1 MGKSPD
7 LGSGVAISAAHRH
20 GPRPR
25 PEPGPAT
32 PGLRL
37 QHAEQS
43 AGAVTGVARHRGS
56 RGFFIGKTMGKPC
69 ENHGK
74 TMGKPMENGGLMDFE
89 PTNVGRCPKHKINVP
104 NGFLTIFKYSGSWCH
119 RCSSKAIYTNPQK
132 QALEKNTSRTIYDHT
147 AWKNH
152 TCLLSNTHRL
162 SLSKDWFIIVSP
174 IIIIPFTIFEKI
186 NQRKPSSSSSCCLR
200 PDVLA
205 REQRYED
212 RAEKRRRLHPVEWP
226 QPATPAAT
234 APQPALAAPLE
245 VRIFPVF
252 LWGVLLN
259 LGENPKSLTVGFFET
274 WELVEIA

>member
-1 MGKSPD
+1 
-7 LGSGVAISAAHRH
+7 
-20 GPRPR
+20 
-25 PEPGPAT
+25 
-32 PGLRL
+32 
-37 QHAEQS
+37 
-43 AGAVTGVARHRGS
+43 
-56 RGFFIGKTMGKPC
+56 
-69 ENHGK
+69 
-74 TMGKPMENGGLMDFE
+74 MENGGLMDFE
-89 PTNVGRCPKHKINVP
+89 ATNVGRCPKHKINVP

-119 RCSSKAIYTNPQK
+119 RCSSKAIYTNPKK
-132 QALEKNTSRTIYDHT
+132 QALEKIHQEQSMIIQHGKSYMSSFQHPQIVIIKRLVYHCFPHNHHTIHHIWEDKP
-147 AWKNH
+147 A
-152 TCLLSNTHRL
+152 
-162 SLSKDWFIIVSP
+162 
-174 IIIIPFTIFEKI
+174 
-186 NQRKPSSSSSCCLR
+186 KPSSSSSCCLR

-274 WELVEIA
+274 WELVEIPWDIENYMKALNWEIYLQVQSGWSMILAEWIMIAFQVECHMKWWIRLKSMIAHPLPTI

>member
-1 MGKSPD
+1 
-7 LGSGVAISAAHRH
+7 
-20 GPRPR
+20 
-25 PEPGPAT
+25 
-32 PGLRL
+32 
-37 QHAEQS
+37 
-43 AGAVTGVARHRGS
+43 
-56 RGFFIGKTMGKPC
+56 
-69 ENHGK
+69 
-74 TMGKPMENGGLMDFE
+74 MENGGLMDFE
-89 PTNVGRCPKHKINVP
+89 ATNVGRCPKHKINVP

-119 RCSSKAIYTNPQK
+119 RCSSKAIYTNPKK
-132 QALEKNTSRTIYDHT
+132 QALEKIHQEQSMIIQHGKSYMSSFQHPQIVIIKRLVYHCFPHNHHTIHHIWEDKP
-147 AWKNH
+147 A
-152 TCLLSNTHRL
+152 
-162 SLSKDWFIIVSP
+162 
-174 IIIIPFTIFEKI
+174 
-186 NQRKPSSSSSCCLR
+186 KPSSSSSCCLR

-274 WELVEIA
+274 WELVEIPWDIEIIWRHWIGKSIFRCSLDDPWFWRNGLW